1 MAQKAWLVSLALL
14 IIGIACSIEAI
25 RLGLGSVHRPGVGFL
40 PLLVGSCLAVIALFS
55 LIIDVSVA
63 LRTRT
68 REQLFSGSWLKVV
81 AVVCC
86 LGVYI
91 LVLPAAGYL
100 LATFLLF
107 IFLFR
112 LGGIRRWSL
121 SILAALLTA
130 SISYLVFGFL
140 LNIRFPKGFPGL

>member
-1 MAQKAWLVSLALL
+1 MAKKSWLVSLALL
-14 IIGIACSIEAI
+14 LVGVGCSIEAV
-25 RLGLGSVHRPGVGFL
+25 RLGLGSVHRPGIGFL
-40 PLLVGSCLAVIALFS
+40 PLLVGSCLAIIALYS
-55 LIIDVSVA
+55 LIIDVSAA
-63 LRTRT
+63 LRART
-68 REQLFSGSWLKVV
+68 SERLFSGSWVKVV

-86 LGVYI
+86 LGLYI
-91 LVLPAAGYL
+91 PVLPVAGYL

-112 LGGIRRWSL
+112 IGGVRTWSL

-130 SISYLVFGFL
+130 SISYVVFGFL